1 MDETLSPPPHAAG
14 VTGTQR
20 ADATPF
26 ACAALIREIGRGKDG
41 SRPLAR
47 NQAGELMGAVLDGR
61 VSDLELGGILLALR
75 MKGEQHTEIAGF
87 LDAIDARTRRVTAPG
102 LPVVVIPTYNGA
114 RHAANLVPLL
124 AGLLARRGVPVLL
137 HGQASDPAA
146 QGAGSNVARVTTV
159 DILAKMGIA
168 ASTHVQDAEDALQ
181 ARRLAYLPLDVVCAP
196 LGRLVSLRRVLGVRN
211 VAHTLVK
218 LLCPVTGPTLL
229 LSAYTHPEFGSMLN
243 ELFAERGTAALLM
256 RATEGEAVVNVRRS
270 QEVLRWREGEVETL
284 AERAPSAAADLPELP
299 PRDADATAVWTQA
312 VLAGDLPAPE
322 SLLRQCDMIE
332 ESIGLLDRRK
342 EREQ

>member
-1 MDETLSPPPHAAG
+1 MDESVSSIARVG
-14 VTGTQR
+14 VE
-20 ADATPF
+20 PF

-41 SRPLAR
+41 SRPLPR
-47 NQAGELMGAVLDGR
+47 DQAELLMGAILDGR

-102 LPVVVIPTYNGA
+102 LPVVVLPTYNGA
-114 RHAANLVPLL
+114 RHSANLVPLL
-124 AGLLARRGVPVLL
+124 AGLLAQRGVPVLL

-146 QGAGSNVARVTTV
+146 QGAGSNVARITTV

-168 ASTHVQDAEDALQ
+168 ASTSVYHAEDALQ
-181 ARRLAYLPLDVVCAP
+181 ERRLAYLPLDTVCAP
-196 LGRLVSLRRVLGVRN
+196 LGRLVGLRRILGVRN

-218 LLCPVTGPTLL
+218 LLCPVAGPTLL
-229 LSAYTHPEFGSMLN
+229 LSAYTHPEFGAMLN

-270 QEVLRWREGEVETL
+270 QEVLRWRAGEVETL
-284 AERAPSAAADLPELP
+284 AERAPAAAAELPGLP
-299 PRDADATAVWTQA
+299 PRDATATAVWTQA
-312 VLAGDLPAPE
+312 VLAGEMPAPA
-322 SLLRQCDMIE
+322 SLLRQCEMIQ
-332 ESIGLLDRRK
+332 ESVGMLDRRK
-342 EREQ
+342 EAR